1 MDSDLPARLLAE
13 ARRCAPAP
21 VGCSRLAPFREAL
34 LTFQA
39 KRIGHAKIAKIMKQ
53 HGVQIERTAVGDFCR
68 RFCPAA
74 DVERVRRELIAA
86 ATGTPDST
94 PLPTLAAASPDNG
107 PGRRRNPRI
116 ARDDL

>member
-21 VGCSRLAPFREAL
+21 VAGSRLVPFREAL

-74 DVERVRRELIAA
+74 DIERVRRDLVAA

-94 PLPTLAAASPDNG
+94 PRPTPAKPSPDNG
-107 PGRRRNPRI
+107 SAKRRNSRI

>member
-1 MDSDLPARLLAE
+1 MESDLPARLLAE

-21 VGCSRLAPFREAL
+21 VACSRLVPFRETL
-34 LTFQA
+34 LTLQA
-39 KRIGHAKIAKIMKQ
+39 KRISQEKIAKFLKQ

-74 DVERVRRELIAA
+74 DIERVRRDLIAA
-86 ATGTPDST
+86 ATGTLDST
-94 PLPTLAAASPDNG
+94 PFPTAAKPSPDNG
-107 PGRRRNPRI
+107 SGKRRNPRI